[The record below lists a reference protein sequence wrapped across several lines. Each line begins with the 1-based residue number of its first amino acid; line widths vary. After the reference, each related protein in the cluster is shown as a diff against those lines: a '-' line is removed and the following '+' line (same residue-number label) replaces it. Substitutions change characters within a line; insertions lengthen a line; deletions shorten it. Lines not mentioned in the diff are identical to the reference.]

1 MEQVSINQV
10 ELRIVIILVLSY
22 ICLRHHKLVCTTL
35 FLHQNQERNA
45 QILTE
50 SYNITSVLAID
61 FIHINAVNMP
71 LIRLINYTHWFHI
84 RQHP

>member
-1 MEQVSINQV
+1 MFE
-10 ELRIVIILVLSY
+10 
-22 ICLRHHKLVCTTL
+22 
-35 FLHQNQERNA
+35 HQNLETNA

-61 FIHINAVNMP
+61 FILINAVYMS
-71 LIRLINYTHWFHI
+71 LIRLINYTFAAWFHL